1 MNANKMRNGEENMKA
16 EEKEVQKEEKSSN
29 SPNPNFSVFASFLGK
44 H

>member
-16 EEKEVQKEEKSSN
+16 EEREKKTSN